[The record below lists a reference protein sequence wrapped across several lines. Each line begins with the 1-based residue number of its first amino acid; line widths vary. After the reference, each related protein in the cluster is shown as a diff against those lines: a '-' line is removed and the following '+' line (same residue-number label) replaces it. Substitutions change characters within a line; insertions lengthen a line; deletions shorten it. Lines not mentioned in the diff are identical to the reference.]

1 MGIRTPETAL
11 TVYTISNRA
20 PSASSD
26 TSPKIDLI
34 IITKKSV
41 KVKDFCFGANTE
53 EPQMQGEI
61 DDDIA
66 EDLIKNED
74 SLSSSVVTTNETS
87 SSITCDPDLAEC
99 YGINEQ

>member
-41 KVKDFCFGANTE
+41 KVKDFCFGAKTE
-53 EPQMQGEI
+53 EPQIQDEI
-61 DDDIA
+61 ADGT
-66 EDLIKNED
+66 EDTDEELIKNED
-74 SLSSSVVTTNETS
+74 SLSSSVETTKEAT
-87 SSITCDPDLAEC
+87 SSITCDQ
-99 YGINEQ
+99 I